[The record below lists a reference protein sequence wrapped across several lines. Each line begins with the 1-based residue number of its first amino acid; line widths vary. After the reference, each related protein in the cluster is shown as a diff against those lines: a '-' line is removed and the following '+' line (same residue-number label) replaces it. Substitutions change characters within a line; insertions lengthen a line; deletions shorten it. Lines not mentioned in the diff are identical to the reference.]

1 MLRSTRKEN
10 DNMASEHDRQVRVDL
25 DERPEGVVA
34 TVTISNAR
42 RLNTMNS
49 ELMGQFVVQMAAL
62 AANRELRAVILTGDG
77 EKAFIGGA
85 DIKEMG
91 RIRDAAGA
99 RAFISRVHACCAA
112 VRSIPVPTIA
122 RIQGFALGAGL
133 EMAAA
138 CDLRV
143 ASENAV
149 FGMPEVKLGIP
160 SVAEAALLPMLVG
173 WGRTRQMLL
182 LGENFDAKQA
192 FEWNLV
198 ERVTPHDRLDEAVQN
213 WVGQTLT
220 SAPAAV
226 RLQKSLIRSW
236 EDLPLRAAIAAG
248 IDAFAAA
255 YDTDEPQSKMRHFLD
270 AQTARKARSQ

>member
-1 MLRSTRKEN
+1 
-10 DNMASEHDRQVRVDL
+10 MASEDRRQIRISL
-25 DERPEGVVA
+25 DQRPEGVVA
-34 TVTISNAR
+34 TVTISNAG

-49 ELMGQFVVQMAAL
+49 VLMGEFIEEMAAL
-62 AANRELRAVILTGDG
+62 AANRELRVLILTGEG

-85 DIKEMG
+85 DIKEMAL
-91 RIRDAAGA
+91 IRDAAGA

-112 VRSIPVPTIA
+112 VRSIPVPIIA
-122 RIQGFALGAGL
+122 RIQGFAFGAGL

-138 CDLRV
+138 CDLRI
-143 ASENAV
+143 ASEDAT

-182 LGENFDAKQA
+182 LGENFDARQA
-192 FEWNLV
+192 YEWNFV
-198 ERVTPHDRLDEAVQN
+198 ERVTARDRLDDAVQS
-213 WVGQTLT
+213 WVDQTLS

-236 EDLPLRAAIAAG
+236 EDLPLRAAVAAG
-248 IDAFAAA
+248 INAFAAA
-255 YDTDEPQSKMRHFLD
+255 YETDEPRSKMRHFLN
-270 AQTARKARSQ
+270 AQAARKARK

>member
-1 MLRSTRKEN
+1 MTNEV
-10 DNMASEHDRQVRVDL
+10 DRQVVIKL
-25 DERPEGVVA
+25 DELPEGVVA

-49 ELMGQFVVQMAAL
+49 ALMRDFVDEMAAL
-62 AANRELRAVILTGDG
+62 ATNRDLRAVVLTGEGD
-77 EKAFIGGA
+77 KAFIGGA

-91 RIRDAAGA
+91 LIRDGVGA
-99 RAFISRVHACCAA
+99 REFISRVHACCAA

-122 RIQGFALGAGL
+122 RIQGFTFGAGL
-133 EMAAA
+133 EMAAS

-143 ASENAV
+143 ASDNAV

-160 SVAEAALLPMLVG
+160 SVVEAALLPMLVG

-182 LGENFDAKQA
+182 LGERFDARQA
-192 FEWNLV
+192 LEWNFI
-198 ERVTPHDRLDEAVQN
+198 EHVTSRDRLDEAVQT
-213 WVGQTLT
+213 WVDQTLT

-248 IDAFAAA
+248 IVAFAAA
-255 YDTDEPQSKMRHFLD
+255 YDTDEPQSKMRHFLN
-270 AQTARKARSQ
+270 AQEARKAGKQEH